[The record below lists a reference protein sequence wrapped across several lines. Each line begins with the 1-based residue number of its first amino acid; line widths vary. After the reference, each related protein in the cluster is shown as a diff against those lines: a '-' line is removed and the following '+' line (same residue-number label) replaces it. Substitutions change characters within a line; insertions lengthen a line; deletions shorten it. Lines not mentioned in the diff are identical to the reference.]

1 MRLLLLAL
9 AIFFLTGCGSRGPK
23 TARVSGTV
31 TMSGKPLPKV
41 GVTFLPTKKGP
52 AATGVTNEN
61 GEFTLTTTRKGDGAV
76 LGKHKVTVGAAE
88 EGQKGPA
95 IAEIY
100 SSPHTTKLTAE
111 VQSGKTNVFTFDVD
125 PEAPAPPK
133 KGRK

>member
-9 AIFFLTGCGSRGPK
+9 SIFVITGCGGSGPK

-31 TMSGKPLPKV
+31 TMSGKPLAKV

-52 AATGVTNEN
+52 AATGVTNDN

-76 LGKHKVTVGAAE
+76 LGKHKVTVGIAE

-100 SSPHTTKLTAE
+100 ASPHTTKLTAE
-111 VQSGKTNVFTFDVD
+111 VQSGKTNVFTFDVE

>member
-1 MRLLLLAL
+1 MRFLILTLFVL
-9 AIFFLTGCGSRGPK
+9 FFTGCGGKGPK

-100 SSPHTTKLTAE
+100 GSPHSTKLSAE
-111 VQSGKTNVFTFDVD
+111 VESGKKNVFTFDVE